1 MKKIINL
8 LIISLLTFICII
20 PSNINSKEKTKDLNN
35 EVATTINKENKNGII
50 IAITGSV
57 IIITILTLYKK
68 KKIKF

>member
-35 EVATTINKENKNGII
+35 EVATIINKENKNGII